1 MSARFAATRTLVSS
15 NIRQLRQHRGMSLDD
30 LSGRA
35 GIAKSS
41 ASQLENGHSNPTLA
55 TLVAV
60 ADALE
65 VSVHDLLHM

>member
-1 MSARFAATRTLVSS
+1 
-15 NIRQLRQHRGMSLDD
+15 MSLDD